1 MHPNRLLPDV
11 LMRDL
16 SRRYPVWFVDIWGV
30 VHNGE
35 RPFTD
40 TVNVLALHRK
50 EGGTVV
56 LVSNS
61 PRSEKGV
68 TEQLNEIGVRK
79 DAYDCAVTSGD
90 VTQGLMLDEPSRRL
104 FHLGPARDLS
114 LFEGLPVKRVNMD
127 DAGAIICTGLYH
139 DDRETPDDYAELLAE
154 LYARKLPMISAN
166 PDKIV
171 RKGDQLIYCAGALA
185 EAYQKLGG
193 VVTMAGKPHAPI
205 YELALRKAFALRDI
219 SIERDDVLA
228 IGDGPET
235 DILGAANQ
243 GFPVVYVGGG
253 VRDHVDDLDT
263 ELAHIRGLVP
273 QANILMAV
281 RQLQWV

>member
-1 MHPNRLLPDV
+1 
-11 LMRDL
+11 MREL

-35 RPFTD
+35 QPFAE
-40 TVNVLALHRK
+40 TVNVLARHRK

-68 TEQLNEIGVRK
+68 TEQLNEIGVRR

-90 VTQGLMLDEPSRRL
+90 VTQSLMRAEPTGKL
-104 FHLGPARDLS
+104 FHLGPSRDLS
-114 LFEGLPVKRVNMD
+114 LFDGMPVKRVSME

-139 DDRETPDDYAELLAE
+139 DDRETPADYVELLAQ
-154 LYARKLPMISAN
+154 LYDRKLPMICAN
-166 PDKIV
+166 PDKLA
-171 RKGDQLIYCAGALA
+171 RKGDRLMYCAGALA

-193 VVTMAGKPHAPI
+193 EVSMAGKPYAPI
-205 YELALRKAFALRDI
+205 YDLALRKAFKLRDI
-219 SIERDDVLA
+219 SIDRNDVMA

-253 VRDHVDDLDT
+253 VRDHAEDIDE
-263 ELAHIRGLVP
+263 ELAHIRALVP
-273 QANILMAV
+273 NANVLMAV
-281 RQLQWV
+281 KQLSWT

>member
-1 MHPNRLLPDV
+1 
-11 LMRDL
+11 MRDL

-30 VHNGE
+30 IHNGE
-35 RPFTD
+35 RPFAE
-40 TVNVLALHRK
+40 TVHVLARHRK

-68 TEQLNEIGVRK
+68 TEQLDDIGVRR

-90 VTQGLMLDEPSRRL
+90 VTQSLMRAEPTGRL
-104 FHLGPARDLS
+104 FHLGPSRDLS
-114 LFEGLPVKRVNMD
+114 LFEGVPVKRVSKEE
-127 DAGAIICTGLYH
+127 AGAIICTGLYH
-139 DDRETPDDYAELLAE
+139 DERETPEDYLELLAD
-154 LYARKLPMISAN
+154 LHARKLPMICAN

-171 RKGDQLIYCAGALA
+171 RKGDSLVYCAGALG
-185 EAYQKLGG
+185 EIYQNLGG
-193 VVTMAGKPHAPI
+193 TVSMAGKPFAAI
-205 YELALRKAFALRDI
+205 YELALRKAFRLRDI

-253 VRDHVDDLDT
+253 VRDHAADLDA
-263 ELAHIRGLVP
+263 EVAHIRELVP
-273 QANILMAV
+273 SANILMAV
-281 RQLQWV
+281 KQLSWV